1 MSPPGANTAG
11 LVAPDSPQVAQE
23 QRGDC
28 RKIFS
33 DSDYSDCSVVSSG
46 ARHVWTGRDGGIG
59 PLVRRRQR
67 AKDLAER

>member
-1 MSPPGANTAG
+1 VSPPGANTAG

-28 RKIFS
+28 RTIFS
-33 DSDYSDCSVVSSG
+33 DSDCSVVSSG